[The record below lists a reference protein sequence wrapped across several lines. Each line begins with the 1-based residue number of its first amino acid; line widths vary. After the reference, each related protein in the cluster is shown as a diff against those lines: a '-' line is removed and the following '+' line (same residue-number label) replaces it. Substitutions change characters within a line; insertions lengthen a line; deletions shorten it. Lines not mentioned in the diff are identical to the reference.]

1 MKNILLTT
9 TALVLTAGVASAEIT
24 ITGSATA
31 GLAREGLNGQGTKLV
46 AAVPV
51 AEGAV
56 NATVIT
62 ALDALTGNTTT
73 TAASGTTSTEA
84 NNDTLRTELITDRA
98 ANVTARTADA
108 LTFSQIGGPTVAEQK
123 TEADAITAHAAVLAK
138 FDEMII
144 ATRGTA
150 GVDAVAATSAIAG
163 DMDSY
168 MEVSLTANASVETD
182 GGLGIS
188 TAMSIDAGT
197 GYDFA
202 DDDGFDD
209 ANLLNRKGSV
219 GLDHVTIS
227 GGFGS
232 LKMSKNNIAHLV
244 DGDDDG
250 AGDLQFSGAM
260 GNTSY
265 NFVADIQKDGKT
277 TSAADM
283 VDTAWSADVST
294 DLGGVALRVAM
305 DEESGYAVSASM
317 AVGGGMTVSVDS
329 KKEAKAADATGTA
342 GAANNGIDVS
352 YSAGSMSFGADYDSV
367 DDGDQYGYNV
377 GYTTGNSMKI
387 TYKSDQD
394 NDWTATVSM
403 PLGGGIT
410 AAGGVNYTKDAYL
423 GVSFSF

>member
-1 MKNILLTT
+1 MGDAAIL
-9 TALVLTAGVASAEIT
+9 
-24 ITGSATA
+24 ATA
-31 GLAREGLNGQGTKLV
+31 GTAGT
-46 AAVPV
+46 AAQVV
-51 AEGAV
+51 
-56 NATVIT
+56 
-62 ALDALTGNTTT
+62 T
-73 TAASGTTSTEA
+73 TAT
-84 NNDTLRTELITDRA
+84 
-98 ANVTARTADA
+98 
-108 LTFSQIGGPTVAEQK
+108 
-123 TEADAITAHAAVLAK
+123 
-138 FDEMII
+138 
-144 ATRGTA
+144 
-150 GVDAVAATSAIAG
+150 AG

-168 MEVSLTANASVETD
+168 MEVSLTAAASVETD

-209 ANLLNRKGSV
+209 ANLLNRAGSV

-250 AGDLQFSGAM
+250 AGDLKFSGAL

-294 DLGGVALRVAM
+294 TMGGVALRVAM

-317 AVGGGMTVSVDS
+317 A
-329 KKEAKAADATGTA
+329 
-342 GAANNGIDVS
+342 
-352 YSAGSMSFGADYDSV
+352 
-367 DDGDQYGYNV
+367 
-377 GYTTGNSMKI
+377 
-387 TYKSDQD
+387 
-394 NDWTATVSM
+394 
-403 PLGGGIT
+403 
-410 AAGGVNYTKDAYL
+410 
-423 GVSFSF
+423 

>member
-1 MKNILLTT
+1 MKNILLAT
-9 TALVLTAGVASAEIT
+9 TALVMTAGVASAEIT

-31 GLAREGLNGQGTKLV
+31 GLAREGTGPVKKALASSDDAAFKAVLSTVVDVYEATTLATTLTQQSVASLSDANALIIELNDDK
-46 AAVPV
+46 AAVMVTHADLASPTSTQTTNY
-51 AEGAV
+51 
-56 NATVIT
+56 NAYI
-62 ALDALTGNTTT
+62 AAADKLIGL
-73 TAASGTTSTEA
+73 ASG
-84 NNDTLRTELITDRA
+84 RA
-98 ANVTARTADA
+98 
-108 LTFSQIGGPTVAEQK
+108 
-123 TEADAITAHAAVLAK
+123 
-138 FDEMII
+138 
-144 ATRGTA
+144 GTQ
-150 GVDAVAATSAIAG
+150 AVAAANATAG

-168 MEVSLTANASVETD
+168 MEVSLTAAASVETD
-182 GGLGIS
+182 SGLGIS

-209 ANLLNRKGSV
+209 ANLLNRAGSV

-250 AGDLQFSGAM
+250 AGDIQFSGAM

-277 TSAADM
+277 SSAADM

-294 DLGGVALRVAM
+294 TMGGVAIRVAM

-317 AVGGGMTVSVDS
+317 AVGGGLTVSVDS
-329 KKEAKAADATGTA
+329 KKEAAAADATGSK
-342 GAANNGIDVS
+342 GDANNGIDVS

-367 DDGDQYGYNV
+367 NDGDQYGYNV
-377 GYTTGNSMKI
+377 AYTTGNSMKI
-387 TYKSDQD
+387 AYNSDED

>member
-1 MKNILLTT
+1 
-9 TALVLTAGVASAEIT
+9 LTAA
-24 ITGSATA
+24 
-31 GLAREGLNGQGTKLV
+31 
-46 AAVPV
+46 
-51 AEGAV
+51 
-56 NATVIT
+56 
-62 ALDALTGNTTT
+62 
-73 TAASGTTSTEA
+73 
-84 NNDTLRTELITDRA
+84 
-98 ANVTARTADA
+98 
-108 LTFSQIGGPTVAEQK
+108 
-123 TEADAITAHAAVLAK
+123 
-138 FDEMII
+138 
-144 ATRGTA
+144 
-150 GVDAVAATSAIAG
+150 
-163 DMDSY
+163 
-168 MEVSLTANASVETD
+168 ASVETD

-250 AGDLQFSGAM
+250 AGDLKFSGAM

-277 TSAADM
+277 TTAADM

-352 YSAGSMSFGADYDSV
+352 YSAGSMSFGADYD
-367 DDGDQYGYNV
+367 
-377 GYTTGNSMKI
+377 
-387 TYKSDQD
+387 
-394 NDWTATVSM
+394 
-403 PLGGGIT
+403 
-410 AAGGVNYTKDAYL
+410 
-423 GVSFSF
+423 